1 MIQQQHVFLI
11 ACLLLLSIVAVAIYL
26 LLDKL
31 ILCTAPL
38 LPEHHNDASQ
48 LTASCA
54 TCFRSSIISDN
65 STARLRSSQ
74 YSGKVLYS
82 HFHSLHEVYASRSS
96 SNATVAAAE
105 SLRCSRWAVVSTINA
120 PTAGIKVFNQ
130 IKSWCLLIIADS
142 ASPLDYDINAGLED
156 EDERIANVVY
166 LSLKRQH
173 ELARVIPLFKL
184 LPFNHLGRKNLGYV
198 YAIWHGARYIWDFE
212 DDVMILSRF
221 RTKLHPPGLDGDE
234 AVNSSKTQQGSYEVH
249 VPKGSYNAD
258 VFNPFPVF
266 GASHNPSWPRGFP
279 VDRVL
284 SNSSSSSSPHSH
296 AHYRP
301 PQIELVVAAIPV
313 ETIAVV
319 QYLANHDPDVDS
331 IYRLTRPLPLDFPLY
346 GVPPLIMPIYTV
358 HANAPLGNDSQLH
371 DGFPAIVPGHRGTVY
386 APYNAQSTMH
396 MYCSMWALFLPVSPH
411 LRVTDIWRSLIAQRL
426 FSDIGVRIV
435 IHPPIV
441 THTVQEGRAEEYVD
455 DMLNEMPLFVETRPL
470 VQFLRSW
477 EGRSTVLPGLME
489 ELFICL
495 FERGFLSASDVSLMQ
510 AWIGTLIDVGY
521 QFPSLRHSR

>member
-1 MIQQQHVFLI
+1 MNQPVLV
-11 ACLLLLSIVAVAIYL
+11 ACLLLLSFVTVAIYF

-31 ILCTAPL
+31 ILCKVPL
-38 LPEHHNDASQ
+38 SPEHHDASQ
-48 LTASCA
+48 LTACA
-54 TCFRSSIISDN
+54 SCFRSSITSDN
-65 STARLRSSQ
+65 STVRLKSSH

-82 HFHSLHEVYASRSS
+82 HFHSIHDVYASRSS
-96 SNATVAAAE
+96 SNATVASAE
-105 SLRCSRWAVVSTINA
+105 SLRCIRWAVVSTINA

-130 IKSWCLLIIADS
+130 IKSWCLLIIADT
-142 ASPLDYDINAGLED
+142 ASPLDYDVNAGLDD

-173 ELARVIPLFKL
+173 ELSRVIPLFKL

-221 RTKLHPPGLDGDE
+221 RTEFHPVGLDGDK
-234 AVNSSKTQQGSYEVH
+234 AVSSSKAQGSYEVH

-279 VDRVL
+279 IDRVL
-284 SNSSSSSSPHSH
+284 SNSSSSPHSH

-301 PQIELVVAAIPV
+301 PQIALVAAVVPV

-346 GVPPLIMPIYTV
+346 GIRPLIMPVYSS
-358 HANAPLGNDSQLH
+358 ANGNDSELH
-371 DGFPAIVPGHRGTVY
+371 EGFPAIVPGHHGTVY

-396 MYCSMWALFLPVSPH
+396 MYCSMWALFLPVSLH

-426 FSDIGVRIV
+426 FSDIGARIV

-441 THTVQEGRAEEYVD
+441 THTVQEGRAEYVD
-455 DMLNEMPLFVETRPL
+455 DMLNELPLFVETRPL

-477 EGRSTVLPGLME
+477 EGRSTVLPGLIE

-495 FERGFLSASDVSLMQ
+495 FERGFLSANDVSLVQ

-521 QFPSLRHSR
+521 QFPSLR